1 MVASLKNHLHIPMLL
16 GMSCVYISKKI
27 DQQFFAAKR
36 KRDAGQNPGTTN
48 IPFPLSTAGDK
59 KVQHNFTG
67 QFKNVCDVPSLG
79 LESSISD
86 VDLTLHLNDFSRPV
100 KTIKCC
106 QIKILNMSTFVK
118 MGSINVSGLLKKSS
132 LFTTICTSLLYVYYR
147 YITKSHFDVFFV
159 FFFRIHVNL

>member
-1 MVASLKNHLHIPMLL
+1 MQPKEN
-16 GMSCVYISKKI
+16 
-27 DQQFFAAKR
+27 
-36 KRDAGQNPGTTN
+36 AGQNPGATN

-86 VDLTLHLNDFSRPV
+86 VDLTRHLNDFSKPV

-106 QIKILNMSTFVK
+106 QIIILNMSTFVK
-118 MGSINVSGLLKKSS
+118 MGSINMINVIGLLK
-132 LFTTICTSLLYVYYR
+132 
-147 YITKSHFDVFFV
+147 
-159 FFFRIHVNL
+159 